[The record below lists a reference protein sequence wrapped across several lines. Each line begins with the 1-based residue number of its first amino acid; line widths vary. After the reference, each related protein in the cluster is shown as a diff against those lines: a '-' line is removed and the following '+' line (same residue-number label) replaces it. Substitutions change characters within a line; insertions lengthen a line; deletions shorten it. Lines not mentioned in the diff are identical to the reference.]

1 MKTKMSSINLLQEL
15 NKPEFSD
22 LLAELTPCSYQKN
35 SLIYPSDDERDLVFI
50 VKRGRVRIYLC
61 MEDKEFSLA
70 ILEPGDIYT
79 THTRAHVAA
88 LDAVELLAMPTNKFH
103 HYIMRYPEL
112 ARTVTRIL
120 GEMLKQ
126 SFSIIDSLVFK
137 DICQRLVDFFV
148 YEAQHSGHVGE
159 EGVTVRLNLTMEQL
173 AAIVGSSRQTVSTI
187 VNDMLAAGV
196 LHKHKRGVF
205 IIPNLNLLKNHC
217 HP

>member
-1 MKTKMSSINLLQEL
+1 MKTKMSSINLLHEL
-15 NKPEFSD
+15 EKPEFSD

-35 SLIYPSDDERDLVFI
+35 CLIYPSDDERDLVFI
-50 VKRGRVRIYLC
+50 VKRGRIRIYLC

-70 ILEPGDIYT
+70 TLEPGDIYT

-88 LDAVELLAMPTNKFH
+88 MDGVELLAMPTDKFH

-137 DICQRLVDFFV
+137 DICQRLADFFV
-148 YEAQHSGHVGE
+148 YEAQHRGQAGE
-159 EGVTVRLNLTMEQL
+159 KGVNVRLDLTMEQL

-187 VNDMLAAGV
+187 VNDMIAAGV
-196 LHKHKRGVF
+196 LHRPGRGVYV
-205 IIPNLNLLKNHC
+205 IPHLDLLKGHC
-217 HP
+217 QP